1 MELRSS
7 RGRPRDWPADS
18 MYASQPSS
26 RSILL
31 RRRRNGTTP
40 ACTTGRRCS
49 VRRRASS
56 TCCCSSYVPSSLRR
70 VSMLT
75 GLLTVG
81 ELVASLSGP
90 CYSFA
95 LNCNP
100 NAKAWTQL
108 VSPQDINFCSKA
120 SRVSF
125 ESAPSNNRRRSFALT
140 NGALAYAG
148 REAEGEYYRANRN

>member
-1 MELRSS
+1 MPANPR
-7 RGRPRDWPADS
+7 RG
-18 MYASQPSS
+18 AS
-26 RSILL
+26 LL

-108 VSPQDINFCSKA
+108 VSLQGINFSFAASA

-140 NGALAYAG
+140 NGALAYAS